1 MKSIVTLAL
10 LFALFSNVTAQTEKG
25 KFLLGGSS
33 NFTAT
38 FLKSQTETESYESDP
53 VSVDTISFNP
63 QIGYFIANGLAI
75 GSMCLFLIQP
85 GRTDGDTFKTSSWLA
100 GPFVRTYFGGQ
111 NIKPFI
117 QGSLGF
123 GKSKRDFNYEH
134 IYLPDDITRFDL
146 FGYELGGGTSFFIT
160 QHVAF
165 EMAVGYASVR
175 SKYKTV
181 YKENAK
187 TTVSG
192 FGASFGLIVVL

>member
-10 LFALFSNVTAQTEKG
+10 LIVLFSTVTAQTEKG

-38 FLKSQTETESYESDP
+38 FLKSQTETENYESDP
-53 VSVDTISFNP
+53 VSASTIEFSP
-63 QIGYFIANGLAI
+63 QFGYFVVNGLAI
-75 GSMCLFLIQP
+75 GLDVPISFS
-85 GRTDGDTFKTSSWLA
+85 TEKDDGDKFKTSTWLV
-100 GPFVRTYFGGQ
+100 GPFVRSYLGGQ
-111 NIKPFI
+111 NVKPFLQASI
-117 QGSLGF
+117 GF
-123 GKSKRDFNYEH
+123 GKSKYDSNYEYIH
-134 IYLPDDITRFDL
+134 YPDDITKFDL
-146 FGYELGGGTSFFIT
+146 FGYEAGGGISMFIN

-165 EMAVGYASVR
+165 DVAVGYASVR
-175 SKYKTV
+175 SKFKNV